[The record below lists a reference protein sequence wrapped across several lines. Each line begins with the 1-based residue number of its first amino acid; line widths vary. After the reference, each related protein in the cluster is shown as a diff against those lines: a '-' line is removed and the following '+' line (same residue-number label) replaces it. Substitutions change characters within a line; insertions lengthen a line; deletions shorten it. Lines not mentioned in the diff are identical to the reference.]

1 MKLVYTTLTTLLLL
15 TNCRAAVNCSTQTI
29 KKVKKSKDNNN
40 AAIYP
45 DAQPTY
51 SSKGGELSVTLTI
64 GQSIYKSDTLTQKV
78 IGYNGHVGGP
88 TLRVK
93 RGELS
98 WYSFIKRATG
108 IHSYSV
114 MVL

>member
-1 MKLVYTTLTTLLLL
+1 MNLVYSTLTILLLL
-15 TNCRAAVNCSTQTI
+15 TNCRAAVNRSTQTI
-29 KKVKKSKDNNN
+29 RKIKKKKSKGKNNN

-45 DAQPTY
+45 DAQTTY
-51 SSKGGELSVTLTI
+51 ASKGGELSVTLTI
-64 GQSIYKSDTLTQKV
+64 GQAIYKSDTLTQKV

-98 WYSFIKRATG
+98 W
-108 IHSYSV
+108 
-114 MVL
+114 

>member
-1 MKLVYTTLTTLLLL
+1 MNLVYSTLTILLLL
-15 TNCRAAVNCSTQTI
+15 TNCRAAVNRSTQTR
-29 KKVKKSKDNNN
+29 KKGKKKSKGKNNN

-45 DAQPTY
+45 DAQTTY

-64 GQSIYKSDTLTQKV
+64 GQAIYKSDTLTQKV

-98 WYSFIKRATG
+98 W
-108 IHSYSV
+108 
-114 MVL
+114 